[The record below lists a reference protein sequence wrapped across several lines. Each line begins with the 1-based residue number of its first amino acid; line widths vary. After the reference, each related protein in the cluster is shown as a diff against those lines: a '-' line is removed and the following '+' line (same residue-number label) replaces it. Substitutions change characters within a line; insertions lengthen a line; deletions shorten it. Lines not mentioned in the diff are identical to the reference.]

1 MRIAVA
7 LALLLGSAAPAL
19 AQEAA
24 SYKEVKAANDSY
36 YAALSALDMPMMEKV
51 WARSLEVTNIAPPV
65 RPVASRG
72 WETIKKNYEGFW
84 STLET
89 ITVSMEQ
96 PTITVQGQ
104 FAWIYGVEKAQRK
117 LKNGQSQTG
126 SNMGTSI
133 FINRDGRWLMI
144 FHQAA
149 ALPK

>member
-1 MRIAVA
+1 MHRALA

-19 AQEAA
+19 AQETAA
-24 SYKEVKAANDSY
+24 AKEVKAANDSY

-51 WARSLEVTNIAPPV
+51 WARGPDDTNIAPPV

-84 STLET
+84 GTLET

-96 PTITVQGQ
+96 PTITVQGPV
-104 FAWIYGVEKAQRK
+104 AWVYGVEKAQRK

-126 SNMGTSI
+126 ANMGTSI
-133 FINRDGRWLMI
+133 FINRDGHWQMI